1 MTIHQ
6 ILKRITHERITDIIF
21 DFDETICT
29 LQIDWGA
36 WSVEMDRFI
45 RQFEPEFHGS
55 LSHTAINQLT
65 RTYGP
70 EFRRA
75 LIEKNTDLEHAHY
88 HGYTRV
94 DQGLA
99 LLKAV
104 AGECNVHLWTSNNR
118 QTVTPV
124 MQKEGIDK
132 LFTTTVCYND
142 VLYIKPDPDGFRLI
156 NTTNL
161 PVSQFLFIGD
171 SASDRGVCEALGI
184 EFIDV
189 LSIAQG

>member
-1 MTIHQ
+1 MTIEE
-6 ILKRITHERITDIIF
+6 ILKQISTQQITDIIF

-45 RQFEPEFHGS
+45 RQFEPDFHGS

-65 RTYGP
+65 RRYGP

-75 LIEKNTDLEHAHY
+75 LIEKNTDLEHTHY
-88 HGYTRV
+88 HGYTV
-94 DQGLA
+94 VKQGLA

-104 AGECNVHLWTSNNR
+104 AEECRVHLWTSNNR

-124 MQKEGIDK
+124 MKKEGIDS
-132 LFTTTVCYND
+132 LFTSTVCYND

-156 NTTNL
+156 HTGDL
-161 PVSQFLFIGD
+161 PVSQFLFVGD
-171 SASDRGVCEALGI
+171 SASDRGVCESLGI

-189 LSIAQG
+189 ALLR

>member
-1 MTIHQ
+1 MTIDL
-6 ILKRITHERITDIIF
+6 ILKRIKHEDITDIIF

-36 WSVEMDRFI
+36 WSVEMNRFI
-45 RQFEPEFHGS
+45 RQFEPEFHAS

-88 HGYTRV
+88 HGYTVV

-99 LLKAV
+99 LLMAV
-104 AGECNVHLWTSNNR
+104 AGECRVHLWTSNNR
-118 QTVTPV
+118 QTITPV
-124 MQKEGIDK
+124 LHSEEIDS
-132 LFTTTVCYND
+132 LFTTIVCYND

-156 NTTNL
+156 NTSNL
-161 PVSQFLFIGD
+161 PVLQFLFIGD
-171 SASDRGVCEALGI
+171 SASDRGACEALGI
-184 EFIDV
+184 EYIDIRTI
-189 LSIAQG
+189 SR

>member
-1 MTIHQ
+1 MNVAQ
-6 ILKRITHERITDIIF
+6 ILERIHNGSTTDIIF
-21 DFDETICT
+21 DFDETLCT
-29 LQIDWGA
+29 LEIDWGA

-45 RQFEPEFHGS
+45 RQFEPDFNGS

-65 RTYGP
+65 RMYGP

-88 HGYTRV
+88 HGYTV
-94 DQGLA
+94 VEQGLS
-99 LLKAV
+99 LVKTV
-104 AGECNVHLWTSNNR
+104 ANKCRVHLWTSNNR

-124 MQKEGIDK
+124 MKKEGIDT

-142 VLYIKPDPDGFRLI
+142 VQYIKPDPDGFSLI

-161 PVSQFLFIGD
+161 PVSQFLFVGD
-171 SASDRGVCEALGI
+171 SASDRGACEALGI
-184 EFIDV
+184 AFIDV
-189 LSIAQG
+189 WSLK